1 MKSDSAEV
9 VVIGG
14 GIIGMSIA
22 YYVAKLGMEVV
33 VVEQGEVA
41 GGTSSKCDGNILA
54 IDKDPGFDSQM
65 SLKSQE
71 LVAELARELAE
82 EFEYRAP
89 GSILVCESEEEM
101 IAAERW
107 VARQKEAG
115 LPFRMLDRQDLRD
128 EWPYMADDLPGGLEC
143 ATDSTVNPVLLTY
156 SFAATARRL
165 GARILTHTPVTGILL
180 DERRRIRG
188 VDTPNGEIK
197 TNVVINAAGIWA
209 KKIGQLVGID
219 IPIEPRKGHIL
230 VASRTTSIGTRK
242 VMEFGYLISKFGGTR
257 KVDPRFEE
265 YGVALVFEPTASQNF
280 LIGSSRQFVGFD
292 TCVDQRV
299 TRLIAERSIRFFP
312 VIEHIPMLRTY
323 AGLRPWTPDH
333 LPIVSRIDEVPGLYT
348 AAGHEGDGI
357 SLAAVTGK
365 LISEMLSESPT
376 CIPIEPLRYDR
387 FRDGQGHQEVLI

>member
-9 VVIGG
+9 VIIGG
-14 GIIGMSIA
+14 GIIGMAIA
-22 YYVAKLGMEVV
+22 YYAAKLGMDVV
-33 VVEQGEVA
+33 VVERGEVA

-71 LVAELARELAE
+71 LIAELVHELDE

-89 GSILVCESEEEM
+89 GSILVCESDEEM

-128 EWPYMADDLPGGLEC
+128 EWPYMADDLLGGLEC

-156 SFAATARRL
+156 SLASTARRL
-165 GARILTHTPVTGILL
+165 GARIVTNTAVTTILL
-180 DERRRIRG
+180 DEQRKVRG
-188 VDTPNGEIK
+188 VETSNGTIM
-197 TNVVINAAGIWA
+197 TNTVINAAGVWS
-209 KKIGQLVGID
+209 KLLGQMVGID

-230 VASRTTSIGTRK
+230 VASRTANIGQRK
-242 VMEFGYLISKFGGTR
+242 VMEFGYLISKFGGKR
-257 KVDPRFEE
+257 KVDPEFEK
-265 YGVALVFEPTASQNF
+265 YGIALVFEPTASQNF
-280 LIGSSRQFVGFD
+280 LIGSSRQFVGMD
-292 TCVDQRV
+292 TRVDQQV
-299 TRLIAERSIRFFP
+299 IRLIAERAIRFFP
-312 VIEHIPMLRTY
+312 VIEHISMLRAY

-333 LPIVSRIDEVPGLYT
+333 LPIVSQIDEIPGLYV

-365 LISEMLSESPT
+365 VISEMLSGTST
-376 CIPIEPLRYDR
+376 CIPTEPLRYDR
-387 FRDGQGHQEVLI
+387 FRNGHVHQEVVI